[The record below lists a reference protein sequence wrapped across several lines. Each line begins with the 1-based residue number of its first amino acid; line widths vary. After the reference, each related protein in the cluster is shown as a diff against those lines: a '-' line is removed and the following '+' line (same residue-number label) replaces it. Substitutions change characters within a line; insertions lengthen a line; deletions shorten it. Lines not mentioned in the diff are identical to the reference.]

1 MYIEGNVSYFLA
13 RLVKIGKWHTSA
25 CSYDMLAFYYV
36 YRIRRRRTVT
46 VALPPNRFNNTNVL
60 LFQWGG
66 LMVLLF
72 SINMIY
78 LCCRRSEGEDTVRLL
93 GQKDLETSATEK
105 VISYKDVQ
113 LWWSKF
119 YWVMFFLYQLY
130 LWTFYEN

>member
-1 MYIEGNVSYFLA
+1 MCDKYIFTHILHVQSVLVTVVHRRQRVVFLA
-13 RLVKIGKWHTSA
+13 RLVKIGKGHTSA
-25 CSYDMLAFYYV
+25 CSYDMLAFYLSCKTTKNSYCSNCK
-36 YRIRRRRTVT
+36 II
-46 VALPPNRFNNTNVL
+46 LPPNRFNNTSVL

-113 LWWSKF
+113 L
-119 YWVMFFLYQLY
+119 
-130 LWTFYEN
+130 